1 MSKWDQFKKKDEE
14 SSDTTPH
21 LTMNLRCVVG
31 RNGQTIEQLVEYRN
45 KNSMVV
51 STEWVEIPTIYQQK

>member
-1 MSKWDQFKKKDEE
+1 MSKWDQFKKKDED

-31 RNGQTIEQLVEYRN
+31 RKGQTIEQLVEYRN

-51 STEWVEIPTIYQQK
+51 STEWVEIPTIYQQG